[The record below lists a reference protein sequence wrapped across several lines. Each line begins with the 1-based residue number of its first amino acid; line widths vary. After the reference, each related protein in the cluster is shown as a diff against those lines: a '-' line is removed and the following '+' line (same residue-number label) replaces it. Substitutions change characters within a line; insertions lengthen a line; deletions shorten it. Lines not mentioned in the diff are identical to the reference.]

1 MKNKKN
7 KRGDVPVTILVLG
20 VFAVCTLAMIS
31 FVNSDRNIDKSFI
44 GLGFI
49 EEANMEI
56 EKNNLNHY
64 YEEQI
69 EKRIVPK
76 LRGKWVEHRII
87 FSVEY
92 NPRIVRNP

>member
-31 FVNSDRNIDKSFI
+31 FVNSDRNIEKSFI
-44 GLGFI
+44 GLEMV
-49 EEANMEI
+49 EEANIKI
-56 EKNNLNHY
+56 EQNNLNHY
-64 YEEQI
+64 YEE
-69 EKRIVPK
+69 EKERRIVPK
-76 LRGKWVEHRII
+76 LKGKWVEYRIV

-92 NPRIVRNP
+92 NPRISQNP